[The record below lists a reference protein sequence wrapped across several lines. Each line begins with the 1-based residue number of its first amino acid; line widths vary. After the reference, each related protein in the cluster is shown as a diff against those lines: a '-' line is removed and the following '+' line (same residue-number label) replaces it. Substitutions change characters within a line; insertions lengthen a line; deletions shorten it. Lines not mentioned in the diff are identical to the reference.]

1 MRYLKVV
8 QLMVVISDAQDFKD
22 GYIMNTWYFLN
33 ILYRIVLSNYSFR
46 PFKTRLCDILWIYYK
61 RIVSIMINIIIN

>member
-8 QLMVVISDAQDFKD
+8 QL
-22 GYIMNTWYFLN
+22 

-46 PFKTRLCDILWIYYK
+46 TFKTRLCNIKVKGSCAILRIYYK
-61 RIVSIMINIIIN
+61 RRVSIMINNYEKIIIKVKFFSELNGF